1 MKTLLTERL
10 ILRNWRVED
19 AYDLFEYAKLP
30 TVGPSAGWNP
40 HQCIEESQVIIKR
53 FIEQDDTWAIELKT
67 EHKVIGSVGLH
78 KRTDFT
84 GRLVTELGYVLS
96 TPYEGNGYMTEAVK
110 TVLEHAFEELKVP
123 LIKVYHFIGN
133 TKSENVIKR
142 CGFQF
147 DQQLIYKTVANGE
160 KPSKSYHLSAL
171 EYIKLKGR
179 EL

>member
-1 MKTLLTERL
+1 
-10 ILRNWRVED
+10 
-19 AYDLFEYAKLP
+19 
-30 TVGPSAGWNP
+30 
-40 HQCIEESQVIIKR
+40 
-53 FIEQDDTWAIELKT
+53 
-67 EHKVIGSVGLH
+67 
-78 KRTDFT
+78 
-84 GRLVTELGYVLS
+84 
-96 TPYEGNGYMTEAVK
+96 MTEAVK